1 LPTEARSS
9 VARPHPPL
17 AGRVAIV
24 TGGARGI
31 GRAAAERLL
40 ADGAAVALWDRDAD
54 RLQAT
59 AAELAGAGRV
69 AAVTYE
75 QSSLDS
81 VEAAVAATV
90 GEFGRIDALV
100 NNAAIVGPT
109 VPVWEYPPDAWDA
122 VVKVNLTG
130 VFYCCR
136 SVIPVML
143 DAGRGRIVNVASVAG
158 KEGNPNLGCYS
169 AVKAG
174 VIALTKVLGKELA
187 TKGVLVNAVTPTVTE
202 TELMHAVTPEMNE
215 AFLAKIPMQRFC
227 KPEEVGAMIAFLVGD
242 DCSFTTG
249 SVFDLSGGRTTY

>member
-1 LPTEARSS
+1 LPAESRPSP
-9 VARPHPPL
+9 ARPQPL
-17 AGRVAIV
+17 AGRAVVV
-24 TGGARGI
+24 TGAARGI

-54 RLQAT
+54 RLRAT
-59 AAELAGAGRV
+59 AADLAGAGEV
-69 AAVTYE
+69 APIAYE

-90 GEFGRIDALV
+90 AAFGRIDGLV

-109 VPVWEYPPDAWDA
+109 VPVWEYPPEAWDQ

-143 DAGRGRIVNVASVAG
+143 AAGRGGRIVNVASVAG

-187 TKGVLVNAVTPTVTE
+187 TRDILVNAVTPTVTE

-215 AFLAKIPMQRFC
+215 AFLAKIPMKRFC
-227 KPEEVGAMIAFLVGD
+227 RPEEVAAMIAWLVSSEV
-242 DCSFTTG
+242 SFTTG